1 MSQGYPKS
9 PEIGNTADTAN
20 LAIDGKIN
28 STGIITLTLS
38 SATTVLTN
46 YFLGPES
53 VVLFDPMDALA
64 AAELYG
70 GTMYVLEA
78 NRGTG
83 AWTITNANNAGTRKF
98 SFVILG

>member
-28 STGIITLTLS
+28 STGTITLTLS
-38 SATTVLTN
+38 SETTVLTN

-70 GTMYVLEA
+70 APCTFLRPIGG
-78 NRGTG
+78 RGHG
-83 AWTITNANNAGTRKF
+83 R
-98 SFVILG
+98 

>member
-1 MSQGYPKS
+1 MSNSYPKTFD
-9 PEIGNTADTAN
+9 IGDTADTAN
-20 LAIDGKIN
+20 FAIDGKIN
-28 STGIITLTLS
+28 STGTITLTTS

-83 AWTITNANNAGTRKF
+83 TWTITNANNAGTRKF